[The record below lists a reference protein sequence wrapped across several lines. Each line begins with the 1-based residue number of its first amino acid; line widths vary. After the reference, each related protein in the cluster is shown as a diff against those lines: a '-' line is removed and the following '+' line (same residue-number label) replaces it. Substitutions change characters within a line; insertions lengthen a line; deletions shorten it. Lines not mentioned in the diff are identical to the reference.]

1 MNLRKFIAT
10 NTRDCLRI
18 MREALGADAMIVS
31 TRKTAEGVEIVGASA
46 QEVHDVQHAVLA
58 PATIAPPR
66 PSYTVPAPIGRD
78 GANEHDAQAGGTGR
92 ALWDEIEDEPV
103 RLSPA
108 ARVLSQQSGTPAWPR
123 MAADDDGQKIVRSSL
138 PQAMRPQR
146 ENVQA
151 VPNEPERPRVRPIAE
166 SANRVSDTEQGM
178 RETLRQSQPTLPV
191 AAHVS
196 HPVEA
201 PSAHQPAAP
210 VAISPEDAQAIA
222 SAATAP
228 VMEEMRA
235 MREWMSQQMGALTW
249 RDATHRNPMRRNLWR
264 TLVDSG
270 FSPVLARTILSRLPD
285 DYAEAQAEQWLREV
299 LVRNLRTV
307 PLADSIVEKGGVY
320 AIVGPTGVGKTT
332 TTAKI
337 AARCVVKYGARSLG
351 LITTDQYRIG
361 AVDQLRT
368 FGRILGVDVY
378 TARGAQDLEST
389 LLGMSDRK
397 LVLVDTTG
405 MSQRDERIAEHLQ
418 SLAVT
423 QVQRLLVLPGGAHAE
438 QAEDI
443 VQAYR
448 GDGLAGAIIS
458 KLDEAVRLG
467 GPLDAAIRHQLPL
480 HFLTTGQRVPED
492 LHGANIQLLVHRALK
507 QRGSSLFELE
517 GDELDWSSMPVVDT
531 RAGNPARVA

>member
-18 MREALGADAMIVS
+18 MRDALGADAMIVS

-46 QEVHDVQHAVLA
+46 QDVHDVQHAVLA
-58 PATIAPPR
+58 PATVAPPR
-66 PSYTVPAPIGRD
+66 PSYSVPDPIGRD
-78 GANEHDAQAGGTGR
+78 RSDEHESPAGDGR

-108 ARVLSQQSGTPAWPR
+108 ARVLSQQSAPPAWPR
-123 MAADDDGQKIVRSSL
+123 MAEDDEQKIVRSSL
-138 PQAMRPQR
+138 PQASRPPR
-146 ENVQA
+146 ENVQP
-151 VPNEPERPRVRPIAE
+151 VPIEPERPRARPVAD
-166 SANRVSDTEQGM
+166 SAHRVSDAEQGM
-178 RETLRQSQPTLPV
+178 RDTLRQSHPTLPV
-191 AAHVS
+191 AAHVTS
-196 HPVEA
+196 LEA
-201 PSAHQPAAP
+201 PPAAP
-210 VAISPEDAQAIA
+210 AAPMMSAADAQAIA
-222 SAATAP
+222 DAATAP

-285 DYAEAQAEQWLREV
+285 DYAEPQAEQWLREV

-405 MSQRDERIAEHLQ
+405 MSQRDERIPEHLQ
-418 SLAVT
+418 SLAVS

-517 GDELDWSSMPVVDT
+517 GDELDWSSMPTVDG
-531 RAGNPARVA
+531 RSGNPARVA

>member
-58 PATIAPPR
+58 PATVAPPR
-66 PSYTVPAPIGRD
+66 PSFTMPAPIGRD
-78 GANEHDAQAGGTGR
+78 GGGEHESPAGNGR

-108 ARVLSQQSGTPAWPR
+108 ARVLAQQSAPPAWPR
-123 MAADDDGQKIVRSSL
+123 MPADDDGQKIVRSSL
-138 PQAMRPQR
+138 PQASRPQR
-146 ENVQA
+146 ESVQP
-151 VPNEPERPRVRPIAE
+151 VPSEPERPRVRPVGE
-166 SANRVSDTEQGM
+166 SAKHVSDTEQGM
-178 RETLRQSQPTLPV
+178 RETMRQSQPTLPV
-191 AAHVS
+191 AAQVS
-196 HPVEA
+196 SPEAAPV
-201 PSAHQPAAP
+201 QPAAP
-210 VAISPEDAQAIA
+210 AMSAEDAQAIA
-222 SAATAP
+222 NAATAP

-285 DYAEAQAEQWLREV
+285 DYAEGQAEQWLREV

-405 MSQRDERIAEHLQ
+405 MSQRDERIPEHLQ
-418 SLAVT
+418 SLAVS

-517 GDELDWSSMPVVDT
+517 GDELDWSSMPNVDA

>member
-18 MREALGADAMIVS
+18 MRDALGADAMIVS

-46 QEVHDVQHAVLA
+46 QDVHDVQHAVLA
-58 PATIAPPR
+58 PATVAPPR
-66 PSYTVPAPIGRD
+66 PSYSVPDPIGRD
-78 GANEHDAQAGGTGR
+78 GGGEHESPAGNGR

-108 ARVLSQQSGTPAWPR
+108 ARVLSQQSSPPAWPR
-123 MAADDDGQKIVRSSL
+123 MEDDDGQKIVRSNL
-138 PQAMRPQR
+138 PQAARAPR
-146 ENVQA
+146 EAVQQ
-151 VPNEPERPRVRPIAE
+151 VPNEPERPRMRPAGD
-166 SANRVSDTEQGM
+166 SASRVSDSEQGM
-178 RETLRQSQPTLPV
+178 RDTLRQSHPTLPV
-191 AAHVS
+191 SDRVSSLEAA
-196 HPVEA
+196 PTPA
-201 PSAHQPAAP
+201 QPAAP
-210 VAISPEDAQAIA
+210 SMSAADAQAIA
-222 SAATAP
+222 DAATAP

-285 DYAEAQAEQWLREV
+285 DYAEGQAEQWLREV

-517 GDELDWSSMPVVDT
+517 GDELDWSSMPAVDT

>member
-31 TRKTAEGVEIVGASA
+31 TRKTADGVEIVGASA
-46 QEVHDVQHAVLA
+46 QEVHDVQNAVLA
-58 PATIAPPR
+58 PATVAPAR
-66 PSYTVPAPIGRD
+66 PSYSVPAPIGQD
-78 GANEHDAQAGGTGR
+78 GGNHDSEATEVGAR
-92 ALWDEIEDEPV
+92 AMWDEIEDEPV

-108 ARVLSQQSGTPAWPR
+108 ARVLAQQSGAPAWPR
-123 MAADDDGQKIVRSSL
+123 MEDDQAQRVVRSSL
-138 PQAMRPQR
+138 PQASRPQR
-146 ENVQA
+146 ETVH
-151 VPNEPERPRVRPIAE
+151 PEPERPRVRPIAE
-166 SANRVSDTEQGM
+166 QANRVSDTEQGM
-178 RETLRQSQPTLPV
+178 RDTLRQSHPTLPV
-191 AAHVS
+191 AAS
-196 HPVEA
+196 HSSPAQVPVT
-201 PSAHQPAAP
+201 QPAAP
-210 VAISPEDAQAIA
+210 AISPEDAQAIA

-270 FSPVLARTILSRLPD
+270 FSPVLARTILARLPD

-418 SLAVT
+418 SLAVR

-517 GDELDWSSMPVVDT
+517 GDELDWSSMPTVDSPS
-531 RAGNPARVA
+531 GNPARVS

>member
-31 TRKTAEGVEIVGASA
+31 TRKTADGVEIVGASA
-46 QEVHDVQHAVLA
+46 QEVHDVQNAVLA
-58 PATIAPPR
+58 PATVAPQR
-66 PSYTVPAPIGRD
+66 PSYSVPAPIGQD
-78 GANEHDAQAGGTGR
+78 SGSDNDTGETGGR

-108 ARVLSQQSGTPAWPR
+108 ARVLAQQSGTPAWPR
-123 MAADDDGQKIVRSSL
+123 MDEDQAQHVVRSNL
-138 PQAMRPQR
+138 PQASRPQR
-146 ENVQA
+146 EA
-151 VPNEPERPRVRPIAE
+151 VHPEPERPRVRPIAE
-166 SANRVSDTEQGM
+166 SGSRVSETEQGM
-178 RETLRQSQPTLPV
+178 RETLRQSQPSLPV
-191 AAHVS
+191 AAS
-196 HPVEA
+196 HSSPEA
-201 PSAHQPAAP
+201 QPAAAP
-210 VAISPEDAQAIA
+210 AISPEDAQAIA

-270 FSPVLARTILSRLPD
+270 FSPVLARTILARLPD

-307 PLADSIVEKGGVY
+307 PLADSIVEKGGIY

-405 MSQRDERIAEHLQ
+405 MSQRDERIPEHLQ

-423 QVQRLLVLPGGAHAE
+423 NVQRLLVLPGGAHAE

-517 GDELDWSSMPVVDT
+517 GDELDWSSMPAVD
-531 RAGNPARVA
+531 APSGNPARVS